1 MEQNNNSNT
10 KKPNLYCEI
19 CQFQAIRPAEFI
31 RHVNSNKHKRN
42 GVKIKDTIYRC
53 DKCDKILAN
62 HFSYKIHQIQIHGTL
77 EEKLKQRYYC
87 EICDK
92 VFISKLYMDN
102 HINGIRHANVLKS
115 VKLLENIKI
124 EQIAKKLN
132 VKLNLLDFDLDEYIS
147 EINSYIADNK
157 NPISMSI

>member
-1 MEQNNNSNT
+1 MEQINNSNT

-42 GVKIKDTIYRC
+42 GIKIKDTIYKC
-53 DKCDKILAN
+53 EKCDKILAN
-62 HFSYKIHQIQIHGTL
+62 HFSYKIHLIQMHGTF

-92 VFISKLYMDN
+92 VFISKLYMDK
-102 HINGIRHANVLKS
+102 HIQGKFHNSK
-115 VKLLENIKI
+115 VKALESYKLM
-124 EQIAKKLN
+124 EQMQK
-132 VKLNLLDFDLDEYIS
+132 
-147 EINSYIADNK
+147 
-157 NPISMSI
+157 